1 MELNFHPIINIRTLL
16 IWESVSGKQIH
27 EITNNDDDIKNLK
40 YSALISSGVFMT
52 KAAFDFLY
60 ASTEFSNNFDNK
72 FLYSIGY
79 FNSYGKSLFK
89 SHKITELVSLLQE
102 TYKIDYNTIVSKMTF
117 QEIERLL
124 KIKGLI

>member
-72 FLYSIGY
+72 FLYAIGY

>member
-27 EITNNDDDIKNLK
+27 EITNNDDDMKNLK

-60 ASTEFSNNFDNK
+60 ASTEFSNNFDSK
-72 FLYSIGY
+72 FLYAIGY

-89 SHKITELVSLLQE
+89 SHKIFELISLLQE